1 MISPGLYNMT
11 CYQGATFN
19 PVFVS
24 TIDDD
29 PVDYTGYTAK
39 MQVRQYQKD
48 DSDLIITFDS
58 ASSGIA
64 LTSYGWVAPFATN
77 TQTAALPLC
86 NFFYDIELTAAN
98 GIVTRYLQG
107 RFTVDGQVTV

>member
-1 MISPGLYNMT
+1 MT

-19 PVFVS
+19 PIFVS
-24 TIDDD
+24 TIDDT

-39 MQVRQYQKD
+39 MQVRRYQKD

-58 ASSGIA
+58 ATNGIS
-64 LTSYGWVAPFATN
+64 LTSYGWVAPY
-77 TQTAALPLC
+77 ALPNQTTSLPLG
-86 NFFYDIELTAAN
+86 NFFYDIELTAPN
-98 GIVTRYLQG
+98 GTVTRYLQG